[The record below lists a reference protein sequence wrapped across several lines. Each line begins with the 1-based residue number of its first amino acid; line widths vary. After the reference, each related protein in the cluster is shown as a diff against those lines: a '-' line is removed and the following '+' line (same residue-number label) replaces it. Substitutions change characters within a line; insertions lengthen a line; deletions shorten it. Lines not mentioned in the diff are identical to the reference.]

1 MLIRNSIILIVT
13 ALFFS
18 ACESKRILPKLGK
31 IDLEYRVVNGKKI
44 TDSIFQK
51 IPEFHFLNEDSI
63 FVGNKNFK
71 KKECY
76 NYQNNRIPNKH

>member
-31 IDLEYRVVNGKKI
+31 IDLEYSVVNGKKVV
-44 TDSIFQK
+44 DSIFK
-51 IPEFHFLNEDSI
+51 NPGVSI
-63 FVGNKNFK
+63 S
-71 KKECY
+71 
-76 NYQNNRIPNKH
+76 